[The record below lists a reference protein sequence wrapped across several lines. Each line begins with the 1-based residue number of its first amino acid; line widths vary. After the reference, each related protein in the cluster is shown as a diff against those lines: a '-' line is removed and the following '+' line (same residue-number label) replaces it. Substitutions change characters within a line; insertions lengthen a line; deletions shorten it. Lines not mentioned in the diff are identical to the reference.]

1 MHVALR
7 ILHTGQTGVER
18 GAYRAARVSDIPIG
32 GVCNM
37 HRRDEL
43 GALPAH
49 MLAELEPAK
58 RAGSRVSVLETIG
71 LANAV
76 VFAVPDIESVNTVT
90 GYVALR
96 REIQAAGLFHRI
108 VDPTSNLVELAE
120 QLRLLELREHRLD
133 LLITGPRQ
141 TRWARGEAL
150 GFQIV
155 SAVGSACVP
164 RRRVLVVEDDRP
176 TADGLNLLLRVL
188 GHEVVT
194 VPDGR
199 SALERAAQL
208 MPEIVLLDIQLPDM
222 TGYEVARQ
230 LRAGQTK
237 PMFLAAVT
245 GWEGAR
251 DPSPAFDAGFDR
263 HLLKPAGHERI
274 QQLLDEAEQQ
284 LRIAG

>member
-32 GVCNM
+32 GFCNL

-43 GALPAH
+43 GALPEH
-49 MLAELEPAK
+49 MLADLQPAN
-58 RAGSRVSVLETIG
+58 RAGSRVSVLETLG

-76 VFAVPDIESVNTVT
+76 VVAVPEVGSVNSVT

-108 VDPTSNLVELAE
+108 VDPTSNLAELAE
-120 QLRLLELREHRLD
+120 ALRQLELREHRLD

-141 TRWARGEAL
+141 TRWADGEAL

-164 RRRVLVVEDDRP
+164 RRRVLVVEDDRA

-188 GHEVVT
+188 GHDVVT
-194 VPDGR
+194 VADGR

-208 MPEIVLLDIQLPDM
+208 VPEIVLLDIELPDM
-222 TGYEVARQ
+222 TGYDVARQ
-230 LRAGQTK
+230 LRAGQTQ

-251 DPSPAFDAGFDR
+251 DPNFALAAGFDR

-274 QQLLDEAEQQ
+274 QLLLDEAEQQ
-284 LRIAG
+284 LRLAS